1 MESGSA
7 MPRGQA
13 VGRAVCH
20 VKQLEGGADFT
31 TKYDTVVHTSTCA
44 HVDKRR
50 PYFKTLQWAA
60 MWWT

>member
-1 MESGSA
+1 

-44 HVDKRR
+44 RVDKKR